1 MPNGD
6 FKFQLQRLGIFLIK
20 WSCFCFSFSA
30 ECVNT
35 DYPQK
40 PVCAWCHCHGKPS
53 AAVNWAWNNKLEV
66 SHQIIVYWHFLGIQI
81 MFEILLW
88 LHGKPHNRKDT
99 FVTMGYG
106 YTHCQNRISLFSQY
120 TDRCNWSCCCC
131 CCCPRTGQ
139 ALTTNGRLWPKA
151 PSGISICQPRFGQTR
166 HKKLSR
172 RKSDVNVVVMLYE
185 LTTASRWHF
194 LT

>member
-1 MPNGD
+1 MPLD
-6 FKFQLQRLGIFLIK
+6 FKFQLERLGIFLIK
-20 WSCFCFSFSA
+20 WSCFCFCFCV

-40 PVCAWCHCHGKPS
+40 PVCASCHCHGKPS

-81 MFEILLW
+81 MIEILLW

-99 FVTMGYG
+99 FVSMG
-106 YTHCQNRISLFSQY
+106 YTHCADSRLIVKTEIHFFPIHWSMKLELLLLLCENRPSVNNK
-120 TDRCNWSCCCC
+120 R
-131 CCCPRTGQ
+131 
-139 ALTTNGRLWPKA
+139 PKA

-166 HKKLSR
+166 PKKLSR
-172 RKSDVNVVVMLYE
+172 RKSGVNVVVMLYE